1 LQGKPVGTAPTD
13 AHLDTSNTHNMAVFP
28 MVKQSPGSLSGAKS
42 SEWIIN
48 QSARK
53 SRLEK
58 TFHAPAT
65 SAENG

>member
-1 LQGKPVGTAPTD
+1 
-13 AHLDTSNTHNMAVFP
+13 MAVFP
-28 MVKQSPGSLSGAKS
+28 MVKQSPGSLSGAKN

-58 TFHAPAT
+58 TFDSPET
-65 SAENG
+65 SVVIG

>member
-1 LQGKPVGTAPTD
+1 
-13 AHLDTSNTHNMAVFP
+13 MAVFP